1 MLAFLCAEGRGLQ
14 DADSETILHAI
25 KVCPMLMHSGKSPEF
40 FIAKIGPQIYGCQE
54 RSAHHPFLTER
65 ALLCLSLAKSKSD
78 LDAIDTI
85 VATGKALQTLE
96 GHSDRVSVERP
107 NGEGTID
114 A

>member
-1 MLAFLCAEGRGLQ
+1 
-14 DADSETILHAI
+14 
-25 KVCPMLMHSGKSPEF
+25 MLMHSENRPSSSLPKS
-40 FIAKIGPQIYGCQE
+40 ALKYTAARRGV
-54 RSAHHPFLTER
+54 LTTRFSLNELR
-65 ALLCLSLAKSKSD
+65 LCLGLAKSKSD
-78 LDAIDTI
+78 LDAIDAI